1 MKVLLKGRSNVKW
14 KKNVNSFPKNFFWGG
29 AVAANQLEGAYQ
41 EGGKG
46 LCIADI
52 NEFKGNLPPEKR
64 SNKELSSVE
73 VEQLLNKKDGVFP
86 KRYGI
91 DFYHTYK
98 EDIQLLAEMGINSF
112 RTSINWARI
121 FPNGDDLQPNEEGLK
136 FYDDLF
142 DELLK
147 YQLNP

>member
-1 MKVLLKGRSNVKW
+1 M

-147 YQLNP
+147 YQIEIG

>member
-1 MKVLLKGRSNVKW
+1 M

-121 FPNGDDLQPNEEGLK
+121 FPNGDDLQPNEELS
-136 FYDDLF
+136 LIHI
-142 DELLK
+142 
-147 YQLNP
+147 